1 MSQVYFPRIILPLHF
16 SSLPKNPRIGAW
28 SGGARERLVGRMGRD
43 ASLGKGWLLAEAR
56 RVREPYV
63 SAPFPPLAP
72 PGNSSE
78 RRVEWT
84 KKNKKKTKKTSS
96 STHATLLP
104 FAYFCFVFVC
114 VFSLFPPM
122 CHAPIPVSPSRS
134 RPICH
139 TPMLYS
145 SPCATHAPSCPSI
158 ARHMLFFRP
167 FPALPNP
174 PAPPPPPEQCASR
187 PRPSAPSSP
196 SSRWPRGGRLSRARA
211 ALRTLAAD
219 APRRVQ
225 TVSQFDSITPQ
236 LPPIYR
242 PINTCRGCPAAP
254 IHCQLPP
261 N

>member
-1 MSQVYFPRIILPLHF
+1 MDKEKQKKDKKRPRAAHTQPFCHLPIFVLFLCVFFLSFPPCVTRPFLSPPVVLAPSVTPPCFILPHVPHTHHLAHPSHGICF
-16 SSLPKNPRIGAW
+16 SFAHSL
-28 SGGARERLVGRMGRD
+28 L
-43 ASLGKGWLLAEAR
+43 
-56 RVREPYV
+56 
-63 SAPFPPLAP
+63 
-72 PGNSSE
+72 
-78 RRVEWT
+78 
-84 KKNKKKTKKTSS
+84 
-96 STHATLLP
+96 
-104 FAYFCFVFVC
+104 C
-114 VFSLFPPM
+114 
-122 CHAPIPVSPSRS
+122 PIP
-134 RPICH
+134 
-139 TPMLYS
+139 
-145 SPCATHAPSCPSI
+145 
-158 ARHMLFFRP
+158 
-167 FPALPNP
+167 P
-174 PAPPPPPEQCASR
+174 PPPPPPEQCASR

>member
-1 MSQVYFPRIILPLHF
+1 MDKEKQI
-16 SSLPKNPRIGAW
+16 K
-28 SGGARERLVGRMGRD
+28 D
-43 ASLGKGWLLAEAR
+43 
-56 RVREPYV
+56 
-63 SAPFPPLAP
+63 
-72 PGNSSE
+72 
-78 RRVEWT
+78 
-84 KKNKKKTKKTSS
+84 KKDLEQHTRN
-96 STHATLLP
+96 P
-104 FAYFCFVFVC
+104 FAICLFLFFFLR

-139 TPMLYS
+139 TLMLYS

-158 ARHMLFFRP
+158 ARHMLFFRT

-174 PAPPPPPEQCASR
+174 PAPPPAPEQCASR

-196 SSRWPRGGRLSRARA
+196 SIRWPRGGRLSRARA

-254 IHCQLPP
+254 IHCQLQP